1 MQVQRFEHDRHPFA
15 QPHGTTRSATE
26 QSGERTISSSSTRID
41 QPRTT
46 SEADAPLS
54 ALKERLR
61 GVSKVRSD
69 VVAAAREKVAQGLF
83 DTRASIEKLAAS
95 ELRHN
100 YF

>member
-15 QPHGTTRSATE
+15 QPHGTTRPAIE
-26 QSGERTISSSSTRID
+26 QAGEKTVSSNSPRVD
-41 QPRTT
+41 RPRTT
-46 SEADAPLS
+46 SESGSQLS
-54 ALKERLR
+54 ALTERLN

-69 VVAAAREKVAQGLF
+69 VVAAAREKLAQGLF

-95 ELRHN
+95 ELRHD